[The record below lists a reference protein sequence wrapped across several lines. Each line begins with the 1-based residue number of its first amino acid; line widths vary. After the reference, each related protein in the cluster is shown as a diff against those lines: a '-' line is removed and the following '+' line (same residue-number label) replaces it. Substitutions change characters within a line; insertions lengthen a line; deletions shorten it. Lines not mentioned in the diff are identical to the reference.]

1 MTSMHIWQA
10 VSIILNESGQPIFSD
25 YDISV
30 IIFNL
35 YKDKALRSDNIRVSK
50 PFPNRRDVFNTI
62 NSLNTWGII
71 LPHKDFT
78 SNKAFKLA
86 SNKEYDVGEVACC
99 IDPFAYVSHLSAMS
113 YHALTNRI
121 PSILYISTP
130 PYKEWVTFARKKM
143 LSDMKDNYDIYVQNR
158 LPKLTKI
165 AFDKIDKY
173 PIIRY
178 STTHLG
184 AYKNIKGKK
193 YRVSTI
199 GRTFLDMVREPKY
212 CGGMRHVIEV
222 YKEFSIK
229 YKNLIIDEAD
239 RNGNAI
245 EKVRIGY
252 LLEEL
257 CNIRDEKIDKWV
269 MFAQRG
275 GSRKLDPN
283 GEFTPNY
290 SERWCISLNVDGI

>member
-1 MTSMHIWQA
+1 MPTLHIWQA
-10 VSIILNESGQPIFSD
+10 VSIILNDSNQAIFSD
-25 YDISV
+25 YDISLV
-30 IIFNL
+30 IFNL
-35 YKDKALRSDNIRVSK
+35 YKEKHLRGESIKVSK
-50 PFPNRRDVFNTI
+50 PFPNRRDIYNAI
-62 NSLNTWGII
+62 NSLTKWGII
-71 LPHKDFT
+71 LPHKDFP
-78 SNKAFKLA
+78 SNKAFMLA
-86 SNKEYDVGEVACC
+86 SKKEYDVGELACC

-113 YHALTNRI
+113 YHGLTNRI

-130 PYKEWVTFARKKM
+130 PYRAWVTFAKKKM
-143 LSDMKDNYDIYVQNR
+143 LTDIGDDHDEYIINR
-158 LPKLTKI
+158 LPKLSRI
-165 AFDKIDKY
+165 ALDKIDKY
-173 PIIRY
+173 PVTRY

-212 CGGMRHVIEV
+212 CGGMRHVIEI
-222 YKEFSIK
+222 YREFANK

-239 RNGNAI
+239 RHGNAI

-257 CNIRDEKIDKWV
+257 CNLKDNKIDNWIT
-269 MFAQRG
+269 FAQRG

-283 GEFTPNY
+283 AEFNPNY